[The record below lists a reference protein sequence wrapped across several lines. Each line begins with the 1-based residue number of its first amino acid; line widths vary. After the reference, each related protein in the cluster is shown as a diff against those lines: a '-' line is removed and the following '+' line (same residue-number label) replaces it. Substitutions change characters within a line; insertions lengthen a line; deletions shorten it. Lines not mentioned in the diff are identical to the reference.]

1 MEEKTNILTIS
12 FAFLTS
18 IFLHLFI
25 LFSLGNFTFK
35 FPIEV
40 KNKITINL
48 SAIGNIETKV
58 KNQYYLIKGNS
69 DENNDQL
76 DRKRSNKRR
85 RKIRK
90 PVKGL
95 R

>member
-58 KNQYYLIKGNS
+58 EKESIKK
-69 DENNDQL
+69 E
-76 DRKRSNKRR
+76 
-85 RKIRK
+85 KIIPK
-90 PVKGL
+90 EIPE
-95 R
+95 